1 MELTVWAICRMFDT
15 NNRVRRALK
24 PPYVGHIKFISII
37 LLVWSPMIAFITFIE
52 VTEWIWIYG
61 QWYGW

>member
-1 MELTVWAICRMFDT
+1 MFDS

-37 LLVWSPMIAFITFIE
+37 LLVWPPMIAFITFIGSQSE
-52 VTEWIWIYG
+52 FGFMVGDISDRLMTITK
-61 QWYGW
+61 